1 MSYNL
6 TSIFKPVT
14 WNGAAP
20 SLLAMPG
27 MLLYREHRA
36 RGYQTIRKK
45 NALIVGKHTLISQN
59 TCVFWI
65 VSSFALDK
73 LFSTSS
79 SNSKDKHL
87 PEGFCDLS
95 YLIYPPNI
103 FSFSKMIFLYMVK
116 VVLSLT
122 YQENFQKWLLL

>member
-27 MLLYREHRA
+27 MLLYREHRV
-36 RGYQTIRKK
+36 RDYQTICKK

-59 TCVFWI
+59 TFVFWI

-79 SNSKDKHL
+79 PNSKD
-87 PEGFCDLS
+87 
-95 YLIYPPNI
+95 
-103 FSFSKMIFLYMVK
+103 
-116 VVLSLT
+116 
-122 YQENFQKWLLL
+122 